1 LEQRCMVLRNMREI
15 DPPTARDWLAEIWK
29 QEKAEARTAFITT
42 FEVNLSSED
51 EPFLEK
57 ALDDRSTNV
66 QSIAVSLLARI
77 PGSALAQR
85 MCSRAD
91 AILTHIKGKITIT
104 MPQAIDE
111 HWKHDGLNKD
121 DVAT

>member
-1 LEQRCMVLRNMREI
+1 MPATGTSSSSTRATTTSTSLWYTQQRGTSSSCNCTWR
-15 DPPTARDWLAEIWK
+15 
-29 QEKAEARTAFITT
+29 ARTLAQ
-42 FEVNLSSED
+42 
-51 EPFLEK
+51 PFPEK

-121 DVAT
+121 DVATSAALQQIL